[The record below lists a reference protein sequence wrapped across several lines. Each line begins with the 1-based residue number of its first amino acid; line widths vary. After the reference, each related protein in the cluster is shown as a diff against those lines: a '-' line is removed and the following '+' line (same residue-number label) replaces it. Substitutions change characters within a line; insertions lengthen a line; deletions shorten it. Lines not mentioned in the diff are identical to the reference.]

1 MIKKMAITASNLLIA
16 QSKTFMTKTLK
27 GLFLTYGTNFIWE
40 TFVKP
45 QIMFSFV
52 VVPGSELWRAF
63 TQVHSNKGETQDIY
77 SRMPF
82 KLHKWDGATFLQVD
96 ERKFQKPRTTDIEYV
111 DSQDWF
117 APFTMYG
124 LAKDKDKFLAFCLD
138 KSHKYR
144 GESDD
149 NNLVIYSQ
157 CRNGRLDGE
166 IESSPKKLEH
176 LVFEKEFIDDI
187 IKDLLSFLANK
198 EWYAKL
204 GIPYRRGYLLYGP
217 PGTGKTS
224 LIQALSHE
232 VLNRS
237 LANVDLG
244 TLDQDSAMNLLRNV
258 TSQNQSRSD
267 KGVVLCIDDVDTFF
281 SGRAYT
287 GGGSSEENEVAL
299 ISKASSRFGNP
310 EDPDKEDPEAKKRR
324 KEKEKKLRFKA
335 LLSLL
340 DCTQIGL
347 PQEPIIFFLTANN
360 PGVIDPAMLRPGRI
374 DMKLH
379 MGPLNNNLLNE
390 FVKRLVGDLAPESV
404 IATFVTEVEESKVV
418 YTPAQIQGYLLDN
431 REDFEKALL
440 EKDGFKTYLVN
451 QNRFTVDHL
460 TSLELEDDS
469 AMEEI

>member
-1 MIKKMAITASNLLIA
+1 MIKKLAITAGNLLIA

-27 GLFLTYGTNFIWE
+27 GLFLTYGTNFVWE

-82 KLHKWDGATFLQVD
+82 KMHKWDGATFLQVD
-96 ERKFQKPRTTDIEYV
+96 ERKFHKPKTADIDYV

-144 GESDD
+144 GETDD

-176 LVFEKEFIDDI
+176 LVFEKEFIDNI

-232 VLNRS
+232 VLKRS

-244 TLDQDSAMNLLRNV
+244 SLDQDSAMNLLRNV
-258 TSQNQSRSD
+258 ISQNSSR
-267 KGVVLCIDDVDTFF
+267 GERGCVLCIDDVDTFF

-287 GGGSSEENEVAL
+287 GGGSEDREDDI
-299 ISKASSRFGNP
+299 ISAMRSISRP
-310 EDPDKEDPEAKKRR
+310 SDPIDKEDPEENKRK

-360 PGVIDPAMLRPGRI
+360 PGAIDPAMLRPGRI

-379 MGPLNNNLLNE
+379 MGPLNNSLLNE
-390 FVKRLVGDLAPESV
+390 FVKRLVGDLAPERAISE
-404 IATFVTEVEESKVV
+404 FVQGVEDSKVI

-431 REDFEKALL
+431 REDFGKALSQK
-440 EKDGFKTYLVN
+440 EGFKNYLVN
-451 QNRFTVDHL
+451 QNKFTVDHL
-460 TSLELEDDS
+460 TSLEDDDS
-469 AMEEI
+469 IEEI